1 MRKMSSTERHGRS
14 QAVFYH
20 CRFVARTNP
29 LLKNLIRRLKPAEPA
44 RRADAEAIDVQRLIR
59 ELSDE
64 ELLRSADAYFAK
76 MSLASE
82 QCRKPFSN
90 PSDAV
95 HLTRH
100 LGMLFDAADLF
111 RGARVLD
118 FGCATGWLTVGLAQ
132 MGCDAVG
139 VDISPNALKLA
150 EGMKAVRPKAHGA
163 GPVEFIA
170 YDGYRLPM
178 PDASVDRVV
187 CFDAFHHVR
196 DQRATIAEFARVL
209 KRGGRAAFFEPG
221 PNHSLTPQ
229 SQAEMAQ
236 FKVIENDV
244 RMEDIARHALD
255 AGMDRPQMLLQF
267 AQPLTVGVDEF
278 NAWARG
284 GIARGWASRAID
296 TLQRQLTDGQCFY
309 ILKGDPVEADRDS
322 RRADGLAAEI
332 TVRRAR
338 RVTSSVGHGIELQVA
353 VRNNGTRAW
362 IAAAMSGQV
371 NLGVHLL
378 DGSGRLLDNNYARLK
393 LPRGPVEPG
402 EEVVISGRLRW
413 PAYESFALRLDM
425 VAELVA
431 WFSDRGP
438 TQRVT
443 IASRDL

>member
-1 MRKMSSTERHGRS
+1 M
-14 QAVFYH
+14 A
-20 CRFVARTNP
+20 
-29 LLKNLIRRLKPAEPA
+29 LLKHLIRRLKPAAPPTPA
-44 RRADAEAIDVQRLIR
+44 DPNFIDVQRLIR
-59 ELSDE
+59 ELSDDD
-64 ELLRSADAYFAK
+64 LLRSADAYFAK

-82 QCRKPFSN
+82 QCRKPWGN
-90 PSDAV
+90 PADAV
-95 HLTRH
+95 HQTRH
-100 LGMLFDAADLF
+100 LGLLLEAADLF

-150 EGMKAVRPKAHGA
+150 QGLKAARAKAHGA
-163 GPVEFIA
+163 GPVEFLA
-170 YDGYRLPM
+170 YDGQRLPL
-178 PDASVDRVV
+178 PDASVDRIV

-209 KRGGRAAFFEPG
+209 KRGGRAAFMEPG
-221 PNHSLTPQ
+221 PNHSRTPQ

-244 RMEDIARHALD
+244 RMADIARHALD

-278 NAWARG
+278 NTWACD
-284 GIARGWASRAID
+284 GIARRWAARAID
-296 TLQRQLTDGQCFY
+296 TLERQLTDGQCFY
-309 ILKGDPVEADRDS
+309 ILKGDPIEADRDS

-332 TVRRAR
+332 VVRRAC
-338 RVTSSVGHGIELQVA
+338 RVPQGAGHGIELEVA
-353 VRNNGTRAW
+353 VRNSGTRAW
-362 IAAAMSGQV
+362 IAAAMAGQV

-378 DGSGRLLDNNYARLK
+378 DTAGRVVDNSFARLK

-402 EEVVISGRLRW
+402 EEVVITGRLRW
-413 PAYESFALRLDM
+413 PGAEPFALRLDM

-431 WFSDRGP
+431 WFSDRGR

-443 IASRDL
+443 IASHDL

>member
-1 MRKMSSTERHGRS
+1 LLLDRI
-14 QAVFYH
+14 
-20 CRFVARTNP
+20 P
-29 LLKNLIRRLKPAEPA
+29 LLKNLIRKLKPVTPS
-44 RRADAEAIDVQRLIR
+44 RDAAAIDVQRLIR

-100 LGMLFDAADLF
+100 LGMLFEAADLF

-118 FGCATGWLTVGLAQ
+118 FGCATGWLTVGLGQ

-139 VDISPNALKLA
+139 IDVSPNALKLA
-150 EGMKAVRPKAHGA
+150 EGMKAARPKAHGA
-163 GPVEFIA
+163 GPVDFLA
-170 YDGYRLPM
+170 YDGHRLPL
-178 PDASVDRVV
+178 PDGSVDRVL

-267 AQPLTVGVDEF
+267 AQSLTVGVDEF
-278 NAWARG
+278 NAWSRG
-284 GIARGWASRAID
+284 GIARAWASRAID
-296 TLQRQLTDGQCFY
+296 TLERQLTDGQCFY

-322 RRADGLAAEI
+322 RRADGLAAHI
-332 TVRRAR
+332 TVRRAQ
-338 RVTSSVGHGIELQVA
+338 RVAGGAGHGID
-353 VRNNGTRAW
+353 TRAW

-378 DGSGRLLDNNYARLK
+378 DGGGRLLDDNYARLK

-413 PAYESFALRLDM
+413 PAHESFALRLDM

>member
-1 MRKMSSTERHGRS
+1 M
-14 QAVFYH
+14 
-20 CRFVARTNP
+20 
-29 LLKNLIRRLKPAEPA
+29 LKPLIRKLVRAAVPRPQRDPAF
-44 RRADAEAIDVQRLIR
+44 IDVQRLIR

-64 ELLRSADAYFAK
+64 DLLRSADAYFAK

-90 PSDAV
+90 PTGAA
-95 HLTRH
+95 HQTRH
-100 LGMLFDAADLF
+100 LGLLFEAADLF

-118 FGCATGWLTVGLAQ
+118 FGCATGWLTLGLAQ

-150 EGMKAVRPKAHGA
+150 EGMKAARPKVHGA
-163 GPVEFIA
+163 GPVEFLA
-170 YDGYRLPM
+170 YDGHRLPL
-178 PDASVDRVV
+178 PDASVDRIV

-209 KRGGRAAFFEPG
+209 KRGGRAAFMEPG
-221 PNHSLTPQ
+221 PNHSTTPQ

-267 AQPLTVGVDEF
+267 PQPLTVGVDEF
-278 NAWARG
+278 NAWARN
-284 GIARGWASRAID
+284 GIAYRWAWRAID
-296 TLQRQLTDGQCFY
+296 TLQRGLTNGQCFY
-309 ILKGDPVEADRDS
+309 ILKGDPIEADRDS

-332 TVRRAR
+332 TVQRAS
-338 RVTSSVGHGIELQVA
+338 RVASGAGHGIELQVA
-353 VRNNGTRAW
+353 VRNSGTRAW
-362 IAAAMSGQV
+362 IAATMSGQV

-378 DGSGRLLDNNYARLK
+378 DANAHLLDNSYARLK

-402 EEVVISGRLRW
+402 EQVVISGKLSW
-413 PAYESFALRLDM
+413 PALESFSLRLDM

-431 WFSDRGP
+431 WFSERGP
-438 TQRVT
+438 TRRVT
-443 IASRDL
+443 IASRDLV